1 VRKVSL
7 NENLYSNGI
16 KAEEEEQIN
25 DDIDAVDALSRKL
38 TNVLKE
44 FRHSIDSHTKQLIN
58 DYLWSDKILKS
69 EAYTMIALVEL
80 DCE

>member
-1 VRKVSL
+1 VCL

-25 DDIDAVDALSRKL
+25 DDIDGVDALSWKL
-38 TNVLKE
+38 TNFLKKY
-44 FRHSIDSHTKQLIN
+44 RHSIDSHTKQLIN
-58 DYLWSDKILKS
+58 DYLWSNKILKS
-69 EAYTMIALVEL
+69 EAYTIIALVEL